1 VPKHLLSVV
10 MPTQDRPDLLQRAAA
25 SVLSQGGAEIELVIV
40 DDASSSETRAATDK
54 LAADPRVQVVCNEV
68 SLGPG
73 GSRNQ
78 GIAVARGDLLGFCDD
93 DDAWLPGAAEV
104 VVEYL
109 GSHSDVGTVS
119 SWHRVVHDRTGRTV
133 VFRGPLAYGAD
144 QLLWFNFIA
153 LPFAVIRRE
162 MFADD
167 LAMDPSLPS
176 CEDWDLWLRCSQT
189 RPIRTV
195 PRVLYDYHQHGA
207 NRVTR
212 AGSSDSVGRQR
223 FLDKHGD
230 AMTQACRRYHELVVA
245 QLTAGR
251 RGAGERLAAEF
262 STPVAGA
269 LAGSVLAAG
278 ALASA
283 VGRRRRDPGLA
294 ARAMAEVLGARRPR
308 ARLATGPR

>member
-1 VPKHLLSVV
+1 
-10 MPTQDRPDLLQRAAA
+10 MPTHDRPDLLQRAAA
-25 SVLSQGGAEIELVIV
+25 SVLRQGGPEIELVIV
-40 DDASSSETRAATDK
+40 DDASSDDTRAATDK
-54 LAADPRVQVVCNEV
+54 LGSDPRVRVVRNEV
-68 SLGPG
+68 TLGPG

-104 VVEYL
+104 VVDYL
-109 GSHSDVGTVS
+109 HSHADVGTVS
-119 SWHRVVHDRTGRTV
+119 SWHQVVHDRTGRTV
-133 VFRGPLAYGAD
+133 IFRGPLAYGAD

-162 MFADD
+162 MFNDD

-176 CEDWDLWLRCSQT
+176 CEDWDLWLRCSRS

-195 PRVLYDYHQHGA
+195 PRVLYAYHQHGS

-212 AGSSDSVGRQR
+212 VGSSDREGRQR
-223 FLDKHGD
+223 FLDKHAD
-230 AMTQACRRYHELVVA
+230 VMSEACRRYHELVVA
-245 QLTAGR
+245 QLTGGR
-251 RGAGERLAAEF
+251 REAGARLAAEYQ
-262 STPVAGA
+262 TPVAAA

-294 ARAMAEVLGARRPR
+294 ARVVADLLATRRPH
-308 ARLATGPR
+308 ARLTTGRR